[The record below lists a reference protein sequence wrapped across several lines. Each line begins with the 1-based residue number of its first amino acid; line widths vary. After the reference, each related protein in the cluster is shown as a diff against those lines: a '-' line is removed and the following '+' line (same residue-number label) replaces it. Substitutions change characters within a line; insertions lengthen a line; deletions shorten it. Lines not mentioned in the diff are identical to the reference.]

1 MKIYQKLNFGF
12 GGCDNDDCKRLGL
25 IEGEFWSEDDIKILN
40 NIKLDTISDIGKK
53 FLLSKRAMRL
63 DNGEVVVIPRGELA
77 MAMYLGQLYKLY
89 LQYKTEEKE
98 ALKTRFENKL
108 YVLRIEIAKRLFS
121 KKFSD
126 KYNFKFKGFSGVALS
141 HARAIE
147 EILVPEWFGL
157 KEGDL
162 VLVTRDPV
170 QNIVTTCRVAGFT
183 KNEIRVNPKLI
194 VILAGDFDGD
204 KIQVIPIN
212 SIYTLNKKYF
222 DCTYLD
228 FRSEME
234 SLMLN
239 NFKFKELIEE

>member
-12 GGCDNDDCKRLGL
+12 GGCDQDDCKRLGL

-40 NIKLDTISDIGKK
+40 NIKLDTISDIGRK

-126 KYNFKFKGFSGVALS
+126 KYQFNFKGFSGIALS

-170 QNIVTTCRVAGFT
+170 QNIVVTCRVAGFT

>member
-1 MKIYQKLNFGF
+1 M
-12 GGCDNDDCKRLGL
+12 
-25 IEGEFWSEDDIKILN
+25 
-40 NIKLDTISDIGKK
+40 
-53 FLLSKRAMRL
+53 
-63 DNGEVVVIPRGELA
+63 
-77 MAMYLGQLYKLY
+77 
-89 LQYKTEEKE
+89 
-98 ALKTRFENKL
+98 
-108 YVLRIEIAKRLFS
+108 FS

-126 KYNFKFKGFSGVALS
+126 KYDFKFKGFSGVALS

-162 VLVTRDPV
+162 VMVTRDPV

-194 VILAGDFDGD
+194 VMLGGDFDGD

-212 SIYTLNKKYF
+212 SIYNLNKKYF

-234 SLMLN
+234 SLMLD
-239 NFKFKELIEE
+239 NFKFKELIEK